1 MNLLCLS
8 TFVYILIYAF
18 YFVLLKCVLM
28 KYFKVL
34 RNKNPDENLD
44 LPIDFENLDRKSKST
59 TFVKCL

>member
-1 MNLLCLS
+1 
-8 TFVYILIYAF
+8 
-18 YFVLLKCVLM
+18 M